1 MTEKIKVPAR
11 LVRAGVLEARAPT
24 EGDGEDRRVTLT
36 FSSEAPVVR
45 QYILESG
52 EEFAGQEV
60 LGHAEGEVDL
70 SRLASGRA
78 ALVTDHSQTID
89 SQVGVVEKAW
99 IEEGRGRA
107 ICRIGKG
114 ARASEILERIR
125 DGEITGVSVGY
136 EVTRLSHVGNDD
148 ESGRRIIR
156 AQWRPYEITLCP
168 VPADPTVGIGR
179 AADGETQIT
188 ISLKDEK
195 EGSDMPKDTQTPAD
209 NQETRNQPA
218 AVAAA
223 PKSNGDDLRAERART
238 KEIRALGRKF
248 NVDDEKVDAAID
260 GETTVAA
267 FQRSIL
273 DDMGSETAEVTRSR
287 DAQIGLTDKEIKQF
301 SLMRAVRF
309 LADPTNTR
317 AREAAAFEI
326 EVSDAAQT
334 HLGRDAKGL
343 LVPADI
349 LSAQDF
355 TRAQNVGTA
364 TAGGNL
370 VATDHQD
377 GSFIGLLRKRAALTR
392 LGVRTLTGLKGNVA
406 IPRQTGGGTAYWIGE
421 GGNPTESESTFNTL
435 NLQPHTLAAA
445 VPITR
450 RAMLQTSPD
459 IEALV
464 RDDLIRI
471 MALEID
477 RVGINGDADTDA
489 PDGLLDAGISDV
501 DFATAGQP
509 TWAEVVALESKIG
522 ADDADVE
529 SMRYLFN
536 AMMRGHLKSTP
547 KVAGTAEFMMNG
559 QEVNGYGSVVSNNS
573 PANGMILG
581 NWMDFIIAMWSGLDL
596 TVDTATLAASGGVH
610 LRAFQDVD
618 FGVRHVKS
626 FAYGRDY
633 QP

>member
-11 LVRAGVLEARAPT
+11 LLRAGVLEARAPS
-24 EGDGEDRRVTLT
+24 EGEGEDRRVTLT

-114 ARASEILERIR
+114 SRASEILERIR

-148 ESGRRIIR
+148 ETGRRIIR

-179 AADGETQIT
+179 AADGETQVS
-188 ISLKDEK
+188 ISLHDEK
-195 EGSDMPKDTQTPAD
+195 EPSDMTKTPNTPAAD
-209 NQETRNQPA
+209 DATRSAPA

-238 KEIRALGRKF
+238 KEIRILARKF

-260 GETTVAA
+260 GETSVAA

-273 DDMGSETAEVTRSR
+273 DDMGSKTAEATRSK
-287 DAQIGLTDKEIKQF
+287 DSAIGLTDKEVRRF
-301 SLMRAVRF
+301 SLMNAVRF

-317 AREAAAFEI
+317 AREAAAFEL
-326 EVSDAAQT
+326 EVSDAAQA
-334 HLGRDAKGL
+334 HLGRDAKGI
-343 LVPADI
+343 LVPADV
-349 LSAQDF
+349 LSSQSF
-355 TRAQNVGTA
+355 GRAQNVGTPA
-364 TAGGNL
+364 DGGNL
-370 VATDHQD
+370 VATDHMD
-377 GSFIGLLRKRAALTR
+377 GSFIGMLRKRAALTR
-392 LGVRTLTGLKGNVA
+392 LGVRTLTGLKGNVS
-406 IPRQTGGGTAYWIGE
+406 IPRQTGGATAYWVGE
-421 GGNPTESESTFNTL
+421 AGAPTESQGSFNTL
-435 NLQPHTLAAA
+435 ALTPHTLAAA

-450 RAMLQTSPD
+450 LALTQASPD

-477 RVGINGDADTDA
+477 RVGINGDADPDA
-489 PDGLLDAGISDV
+489 PNGLLDASITDV

-509 TWAEVVALESKIG
+509 TWQEVVELESRIG
-522 ADDADVE
+522 ADDADVDG
-529 SMRYLFN
+529 MRYLFD
-536 AMMRGHLKSTP
+536 ALMRGHLKGTP
-547 KVAGTAEFMMNG
+547 KVAGTAEFMMKG
-559 QEVNGYGSVVSNNS
+559 REVNGYESVVSNNS
-573 PANGMILG
+573 PTGGMILG

-610 LRAFQDVD
+610 LRAFQEVD
-618 FGVRHVKS
+618 FGARHEKS

-633 QP
+633 Q